1 MTTPL
6 WQLSAVELAAGIRN
20 AEFSA
25 EAATRS
31 VLERIDALNPELN
44 AIVARCDEEALAAAR
59 AADEAMARGDETGP
73 LHGVPMTIKI
83 NIDVQGQATTNG
95 MPVFQDLVAPD
106 HSPVVK
112 HLLDAGAILVGR
124 TNTPELSLRA
134 TTDNPLHGRTLNPWH
149 DDASPG
155 GSSGGGGAAAAAG
168 FGPIHHGN
176 DIGGSL
182 RFPAFACGL
191 STVKPTLGRVPAYNP
206 SAPGERGLLSQL
218 MSVQGVMCREVRDV
232 RLALEVISGEDPRD
246 PWWVPVPFEGPPVP
260 QPIRV
265 AVTKESHGYPLH
277 PDIAAAIDHAAGYLA
292 DAGYAV
298 EAVKTPPV
306 DRPAA
311 NWFEVLFHEIDA
323 TLGPL
328 AREHGSE
335 TINRLFE
342 WMLAM
347 GEPVDPAG
355 YRHAIAERSS
365 LTREWNTFL
374 AEYPLVLTPFL
385 MRSLYPWDYDARG
398 RDELQDLFNAAI
410 YSTGINYLSL
420 PAGVTPVG
428 LVEGLPAGIQV
439 IGRRF
444 REDLILD
451 ALQVLEDRSGVL
463 TRLLWERE
471 GWL

>member
-1 MTTPL
+1 MTRPL
-6 WQLSAVELAAGIRN
+6 WQLSAVEIAAGIRDGSFD
-20 AEFSA
+20 AESVMA
-25 EAATRS
+25 S
-31 VLERIDALNPELN
+31 VLDRMDALNPTLN
-44 AIVARCDEEALAAAR
+44 AIVARDDAAALAAAR
-59 AADEAMARGDETGP
+59 AADAAVERSDTLGP

-106 HSPVVK
+106 HSPVVQ

-124 TNTPELSLRA
+124 TNTPELSMRA
-134 TTDNPLHGRTLNPWH
+134 TTDNPLHGRTLNPW
-149 DDASPG
+149 DPDASPG

-182 RFPAFACGL
+182 RFPSFACGL

-206 SAPGERGLLSQL
+206 SSPGERGLLAQL

-246 PWWVPVPFEGPPVP
+246 PWWVPVPFHGAPVEA
-260 QPIRV
+260 PIRV
-265 AVTKESHGYPLH
+265 AVTRETYGYPMH
-277 PDIAAAIDHAAGYLA
+277 PGIAEGLDRVAGYLA

-298 EAVKTPPV
+298 EEVETPPM
-306 DRPAA
+306 DRPAL

-347 GEPVDPAG
+347 GEPVSPEG
-355 YRHAIAERSS
+355 YRHAIAERSA

-374 AEYPLVLTPFL
+374 ADYPLVLTPFL
-385 MRSLYPWDYDARG
+385 MRSLYPWDYDARS
-398 RDELQDLFNAAI
+398 REELHDLFNAAL

-420 PAGVTPVG
+420 PAGVTPIG
-428 LVEGLPAGIQV
+428 LVDNLPAGIQIV
-439 IGRRF
+439 GRRF

-451 ALQVLEDRSGVL
+451 ALQVVEDRVGVL
-463 TRLLWERE
+463 ARELWARDN
-471 GWL
+471 